1 MKFEYLIAEI
11 EKKQATYF
19 SNQSEEERILREYL
33 KKNSVE
39 KLTDLLHIDIWGF
52 IKCLI
57 YVDSNGSCDML
68 QSKEKTTAFQSLFDG
83 KCNEDRAAYCSALT
97 ISMESKKMG
106 FGDKVIERQ
115 ISESSFDDKEKEN
128 LSTIL
133 RFYGEYP
140 STCEYV
146 VSILVLRLYLDIE
159 RSKLLGD
166 DESTLEEKLK
176 STDAK
181 TYRKNNELILR
192 LQKSIAEFI
201 KTNYERIA
209 QQNKKH
215 YARYTKLLEDLYE
228 KKQSNQY
235 IPVADA
241 RTIIKGKL
249 SDTIKLM
256 VLNWIDEYN
265 TPYIEELQ
273 SQVDQVKANQKEASN
288 KTDNYILSKLGYLK
302 IEEKTQQEIL
312 QNTTKE
318 IVDAV
323 MWYNSNG
330 YISQAA
336 IADNPSIFYIGD
348 EKLGRMKRQIKE
360 INELGLNPKIFMDAP
375 EYLWDEC
382 ESFIS
387 NLKFLVDYS
396 LQGNLSDCENFSFL
410 LEEKLVE
417 KIDLL
422 IELGYYEHLK
432 ENLELLN
439 YSLEAMKGLELLKQ
453 INPINSMDELIDALE
468 SQSIDALESQSFIKF
483 IINYGELDDYI
494 IDYASFFK
502 NEHPDLGDE
511 ALKQIIRGKNID
523 QPVVCEIGGSI
534 FSLPKIYRRLQKRY
548 DLWEAMFYGKR
559 VTEDEYQEI
568 MKVLVPKTK

>member
-1 MKFEYLIAEI
+1 MKFEDLIAKIKEEQANYSLNES
-11 EKKQATYF
+11 EKTLYDCIQ
-19 SNQSEEERILREYL
+19 
-33 KKNSVE
+33 KNKIRRVA
-39 KLTDLLHIDIWGF
+39 DLFDIDIWTF
-52 IKCLI
+52 IKCFI
-57 YVDSNGSCDML
+57 YADS
-68 QSKEKTTAFQSLFDG
+68 
-83 KCNEDRAAYCSALT
+83 DRKY
-97 ISMESKKMG
+97 SMEQSGEIIAKFQQFVAGKSTEEIRKFYKIIQKSLLVAKKEGYDSIKTILSKCG
-106 FGDKVIERQ
+106 FKEEPEKIIIAIMKFYEERQ
-115 ISESSFDDKEKEN
+115 ETCNFAVVTL
-128 LSTIL
+128 LS
-133 RFYGEYP
+133 
-140 STCEYV
+140 
-146 VSILVLRLYLDIE
+146 RLDMEDY
-159 RSKLLGD
+159 SKLPENINKPK
-166 DESTLEEKLK
+166 ESIKKGIQKEFADVESIILELQNTIQNDINNQDIQKK
-176 STDAK
+176 ID
-181 TYRKNNELILR
+181 TYN
-192 LQKSIAEFI
+192 
-201 KTNYERIA
+201 
-209 QQNKKH
+209 
-215 YARYTKLLEDLYE
+215 RYTKLLEDLYE

-241 RTIIKGKL
+241 RIIIKGKL

-265 TPYIEELQ
+265 TAYNEELQ
-273 SQVDQVKANQKEASN
+273 RMVDQVKANQNEASEE
-288 KTDNYILSKLGYLK
+288 TVNYILSKLGYLK
-302 IEEKTQQEIL
+302 IKEKPQQEIL

-336 IADNPSIFYIGD
+336 IAANPSIFYIGD
-348 EKLGRMKRQIKE
+348 KKLERMARQIEE

-375 EYLWDEC
+375 EYFWDEC

-410 LEEKLVE
+410 LEENLVE

-439 YSLEAMKGLELLKQ
+439 YSLETMKGLELLKQ

-468 SQSIDALESQSFIKF
+468 SQSFIKF
-483 IINYGELDDYI
+483 IINNGKLDDYI

-502 NEHPDLGDE
+502 NEHTDLGDE
-511 ALKQIIRGKNID
+511 ALKQIIRGKNMD

-534 FSLPKIYRRLQKRY
+534 FSLPKIDRRLQEG
-548 DLWEAMFYGKR
+548 DNLWEAMFYGKR
-559 VTEDEYQEI
+559 VTEDEYQEV
-568 MKVLVPKTK
+568 MKALLPKTK